1 MQRSCMLWFGA
12 TQIQLNGS
20 HSYNSVAGGLCPRK
34 LSNTSADQRTCS
46 FISHIKSKLDG
57 LRPTLIQPFFLSI
70 SGHNLFWTKRDPV
83 SLFHFIEYKKW
94 IKKKKNGYETLVFW
108 GSCWVP
114 AWIPSCICVWMHN
127 DLDDGGELSQT
138 TASVSWSMINKVYAY
153 SWWAT
158 ELWRVRAVLF
168 HRFLPTVG
176 RVFR

>member
-46 FISHIKSKLDG
+46 FICHIKSKLDG

-94 IKKKKNGYETLVFW
+94 IKKKKEWLWNLGLLRKLLSTCLDSLLHLCMDAQWPGWRRRTFTDN
-108 GSCWVP
+108 S
-114 AWIPSCICVWMHN
+114 ICLLIN
-127 DLDDGGELSQT
+127 D
-138 TASVSWSMINKVYAY
+138 
-153 SWWAT
+153 
-158 ELWRVRAVLF
+158 
-168 HRFLPTVG
+168 
-176 RVFR
+176 